1 MSNNIQL
8 FSMNRCTAV
17 EVLDETTLRSTCR
30 LQDTFTT
37 ASVEILVRLP
47 NLDIIDANGQFR
59 HEWYEVPD
67 VAGVLQKVVGTRVG
81 AGMLKI
87 IKGLLG
93 GGEELSQLTYMV
105 EECCHGV
112 ILSLTKDI
120 LQQAPVDDAG
130 KIEFFANMVKDNIRL
145 YNRCAAFAPGTRL
158 TENIEPPA

>member
-17 EVLDETTLRSTCR
+17 EVLDEATLRSTCR

-47 NLDIIDANGQFR
+47 NLDIIDAGGQFR

-87 IKGLLG
+87 IKGLVG

-120 LQQAPVDDAG
+120 LQKAPVHDEG

>member
-17 EVLDETTLRSTCR
+17 EVLDEKTLRSTCR

-47 NLDIIDANGQFR
+47 NLDIIDISGQFR
-59 HEWYEVPD
+59 HEWHEVPD
-67 VAGVLQKVVGTRVG
+67 IAGVLQKLIGTRVG

-87 IKGLLG
+87 IKGLVG

-112 ILSLTKDI
+112 ILSLTRDI
-120 LQQAPVDDAG
+120 LQKAPVDDEG